1 MPLLFT
7 GRLSSGVWILSPSG
21 PLTLGSGSERL
32 REALI
37 EKFDAGF
44 HRLLIDCSGLT
55 TVDSH
60 GLGEI
65 VSAYSAIV
73 RRGGALKLLL
83 PSKRLQELLAI
94 TGLDTLLET
103 YGDESAALRSLNAQS
118 SAKAK
123 AALDDFLE

>member
-1 MPLLFT
+1 MPLLLT
-7 GRLSSGVWILSPSG
+7 GRLSAGVWILSPSG
-21 PLTLGSGSERL
+21 PMTLGSGSELL
-32 REALI
+32 RETLI

-44 HRLLIDCSGLT
+44 HRLLIDCSAIT
-55 TVDSH
+55 TVDSA

-73 RRGGALKLLL
+73 RRGGALKLLH

-94 TGLDTLLET
+94 TRLDTLLET
-103 YGDESAALRSLNAQS
+103 YDDESAALRSLNAQS